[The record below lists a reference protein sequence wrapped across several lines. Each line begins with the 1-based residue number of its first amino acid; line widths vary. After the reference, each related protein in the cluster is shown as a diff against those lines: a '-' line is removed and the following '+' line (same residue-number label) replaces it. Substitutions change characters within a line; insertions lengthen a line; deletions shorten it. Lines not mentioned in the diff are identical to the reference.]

1 MLADDN
7 ESIRRGNLT
16 MATGTEQTDALAAFR
31 ERIDRVDERLL
42 SALAERTTICRE
54 VAEHKRAQGIPMMQP
69 DRVAAVEARWAEL
82 AAERGLDEDF
92 ARSLS
97 RAVVAESCRVEDEI
111 IGGGDAPAPVG
122 ESAFARAAV
131 AIDHVAIAV
140 RDLDAAIAYYGDM
153 LGFELEERRQI
164 SGRISGMDSAV
175 MKAGGVKFVLVQGD
189 SPESNVS
196 RYIEAYGP
204 GVQHVAIEVP
214 DPQEAFDD
222 LRARGA
228 DLLTGIIHGPGLD
241 QIFTKREPNSGI
253 QLEII
258 ARAENDGFDP
268 SNVQELFEAME
279 RENVF

>member
-1 MLADDN
+1 MGT
-7 ESIRRGNLT
+7 S
-16 MATGTEQTDALAAFR
+16 TEQTEALALLRA
-31 ERIDRVDERLL
+31 RIDRVDEQLL
-42 SALAERTTICRE
+42 SALAERTAICRE
-54 VAEHKRAQGIPMMQP
+54 VAELKAEQGIPMMQP
-69 DRVAAVEARWAEL
+69 DRVAAVEDRWAQL
-82 AAERGLDEDF
+82 AAERGLDADF
-92 ARSLS
+92 ARSLA
-97 RAVVAESCRVEDEI
+97 RAVVAESCRVEGVMLSDAGTAGD
-111 IGGGDAPAPVG
+111 GGGASVLG
-122 ESAFARAAV
+122 RSAMG
-131 AIDHVAIAV
+131 IDHVAIAV
-140 RDLDAAIAYYGDM
+140 RDLDAAIAYYGDV
-153 LGFELEERRQI
+153 LGFECKERRQI

-175 MKAGGVKFVLVQGD
+175 MEAGGVKFVLVQGD

-214 DPQEAFDD
+214 DPQEAIDD
-222 LRARGA
+222 LRRRGA

>member
-1 MLADDN
+1 M
-7 ESIRRGNLT
+7 
-16 MATGTEQTDALAAFR
+16 GTSTQASALAAFR
-31 ERIDRVDERLL
+31 DRIDRIDERLL
-42 SALAERTTICRE
+42 SALAERTAICRE
-54 VAEHKRAQGIPMMQP
+54 VAELKRTQDIPMMQP

-92 ARSLS
+92 ARSLA
-97 RAVVAESCRVEDEI
+97 RAVVAESCRVE
-111 IGGGDAPAPVG
+111 GTMM
-122 ESAFARAAV
+122 SAEEGSTASVLGRSAMS
-131 AIDHVAIAV
+131 IDHVAIAV
-140 RDLDAAIAYYGDM
+140 RDLDAAIAHYGDV
-153 LGFELEERRQI
+153 LGFTLQERRQI

-175 MKAGGVKFVLVQGD
+175 MEAGGVKFVLVQGD

-214 DPQEAFDD
+214 DPQEAIDD
-222 LRARGA
+222 LRRRGA

-268 SNVQELFEAME
+268 ANVQELFEAME

>member
-1 MLADDN
+1 M
-7 ESIRRGNLT
+7 GT
-16 MATGTEQTDALAAFR
+16 TTEQTEALAAFR
-31 ERIDRVDERLL
+31 ARIDRIDEQLL
-42 SALAERTTICRE
+42 SALAERTAICRE
-54 VAEHKRAQGIPMMQP
+54 VAELKREQGIPMMQP

-82 AAERGLDEDF
+82 AAARGLDADF
-92 ARSLS
+92 ARSLA
-97 RAVVAESCRVEDEI
+97 RAVVAESCRIE
-111 IGGGDAPAPVG
+111 GTLMRG
-122 ESAFARAAV
+122 EPGADGASASVLGRSAMG
-131 AIDHVAIAV
+131 IDHVAIAV
-140 RDLDAAIAYYGDM
+140 RDLEAAIAYYGDV
-153 LGFELEERRQI
+153 LGFELKERRQI

-175 MKAGGVKFVLVQGD
+175 MEAGGVKFVLVQGD

-228 DLLTGIIHGPGLD
+228 DLLTGIIRGPGLD
-241 QIFTKREPNSGI
+241 QIFTKREPTSGI

-268 SNVQELFEAME
+268 ANVQELFEAME

>member
-1 MLADDN
+1 VVG
-7 ESIRRGNLT
+7 EG
-16 MATGTEQTDALAAFR
+16 
-31 ERIDRVDERLL
+31 
-42 SALAERTTICRE
+42 CR
-54 VAEHKRAQGIPMMQP
+54 
-69 DRVAAVEARWAEL
+69 
-82 AAERGLDEDF
+82 F
-92 ARSLS
+92 
-97 RAVVAESCRVEDEI
+97 EDEI
-111 IGGGDAPAPVG
+111 IGTSDGTAAPARNGQAARSV
-122 ESAFARAAV
+122 FARSAIG
-131 AIDHVAIAV
+131 IDHVAIAV
-140 RDLDAAIAYYGDM
+140 RDLDAAIAYYGDV
-153 LGFELEERRQI
+153 LGFELRERRQI

-175 MKAGGVKFVLVQGD
+175 MEAGGVKFVLVEGD

-214 DPQEAFDD
+214 DPQEALDD

-241 QIFTKREPNSGI
+241 QIFTKREPSSGI

>member
-1 MLADDN
+1 M
-7 ESIRRGNLT
+7 
-16 MATGTEQTDALAAFR
+16 GTSTQGSALASFR

-42 SALAERTTICRE
+42 SALAERTAICRE
-54 VAEHKRAQGIPMMQP
+54 VAEHKREQGIPMMQP

-92 ARSLS
+92 ARSLA
-97 RAVVAESCRVEDEI
+97 RAVVAENCRIE
-111 IGGGDAPAPVG
+111 GTMMSAG
-122 ESAFARAAV
+122 ESATASVLGRSAMS
-131 AIDHVAIAV
+131 IDHVAIAV
-140 RDLDAAIAYYGDM
+140 RDLDAAIAHYRDV
-153 LGFELEERRQI
+153 LGFTLQERRQI

-175 MKAGGVKFVLVQGD
+175 MEAGGVKFVLVQGD

-214 DPQEAFDD
+214 DPQEAIDD

>member
-1 MLADDN
+1 M
-7 ESIRRGNLT
+7 G
-16 MATGTEQTDALAAFR
+16 TGTQASALAEFR
-31 ERIDRVDERLL
+31 ERIDRVDEQLL
-42 SALAERTTICRE
+42 SALAERTVICRE
-54 VAEHKRAQGIPMMQP
+54 VAEHKREQNIPMMQP

-92 ARSLS
+92 ARSLA
-97 RAVVAESCRVEDEI
+97 RAVVAENCRIE
-111 IGGGDAPAPVG
+111 GTMM
-122 ESAFARAAV
+122 SAAERTGAEV
-131 AIDHVAIAV
+131 ATSVLGRSAMRIDHVAIAV
-140 RDLDAAIAYYGDM
+140 RDLDAAIAYYGDV
-153 LGFELEERRQI
+153 LGFTLQERRQI

-175 MKAGGVKFVLVQGD
+175 MEAGGVKFVLVQGD

-214 DPQEAFDD
+214 DPQEAIDD

-228 DLLTGIIHGPGLD
+228 DLLTGIIRGPGLD

-268 SNVQELFEAME
+268 ANVQELFEAME

>member
-1 MLADDN
+1 M
-7 ESIRRGNLT
+7 
-16 MATGTEQTDALAAFR
+16 GTSTQASTLAAFR
-31 ERIDRVDERLL
+31 ERIDRVDEQLL
-42 SALAERTTICRE
+42 SALAERTAICRE
-54 VAEHKRAQGIPMMQP
+54 VAEHKREQGIPMMQP

-82 AAERGLDEDF
+82 AGERGLDQDF
-92 ARSLS
+92 ARSLA
-97 RAVVAESCRVEDEI
+97 RAVVAENCRVEGTMMSAD
-111 IGGGDAPAPVG
+111 
-122 ESAFARAAV
+122 ESATTSVLARSAMS
-131 AIDHVAIAV
+131 IDHVAIAV
-140 RDLDAAIAYYGDM
+140 RDLDAAIAYYRDV
-153 LGFELEERRQI
+153 LGFTLQERRQI

-175 MKAGGVKFVLVQGD
+175 MEAGGVKFVLVQGD

-214 DPQEAFDD
+214 DPQEAIDD
-222 LRARGA
+222 LRRRGA

-268 SNVQELFEAME
+268 ANVQELFEAME

>member
-1 MLADDN
+1 M
-7 ESIRRGNLT
+7 
-16 MATGTEQTDALAAFR
+16 GTSTQTAALAAFR
-31 ERIDRVDERLL
+31 ERIDRVDEQLL
-42 SALAERTTICRE
+42 TALAERTAICRE
-54 VAEHKRAQGIPMMQP
+54 VAEHKRDHDIPMMQP

-82 AAERGLDEDF
+82 AAQRGLDEDF
-92 ARSLS
+92 ARSLA
-97 RAVVAESCRVEDEI
+97 RAVVAESCRIEGTMMSA
-111 IGGGDAPAPVG
+111 GGAEQDAASTSVLG
-122 ESAFARAAV
+122 RSAM

-140 RDLDAAIAYYGDM
+140 RDLEQAIAYFGDV
-153 LGFELEERRQI
+153 LGFELRERRQI

-175 MKAGGVKFVLVQGD
+175 MEAGGVKFVLVQGD

-204 GVQHVAIEVP
+204 GIQHVAIEVP
-214 DPQEAFDD
+214 DPQEAIDD

-268 SNVQELFEAME
+268 ANVQELFEAME

>member
-1 MLADDN
+1 M
-7 ESIRRGNLT
+7 S
-16 MATGTEQTDALAAFR
+16 TGTESTDALAALR
-31 ERIDRVDERLL
+31 ERIDRVDEQLL
-42 SALAERTTICRE
+42 SALAERTAICRE
-54 VAEHKRAQGIPMMQP
+54 VAELKAAQDIPMMQP
-69 DRVAAVEARWAEL
+69 DRVAAVEARWAGL

-92 ARSLS
+92 ARSLA
-97 RAVVAESCRVEDEI
+97 RAVVAENCRVE
-111 IGGGDAPAPVG
+111 GVMLSDAEAGRTGASVLG
-122 ESAFARAAV
+122 RSAMG
-131 AIDHVAIAV
+131 IDHVAIAV
-140 RDLDAAIAYYGDM
+140 RELEPAIAYYRDV

-214 DPQEAFDD
+214 DPQEALDD
-222 LRARGA
+222 LKARGA
-228 DLLTGIIHGPGLD
+228 DLLTGIINGPGLD

-258 ARAENDGFDP
+258 ARAENEGFDP
-268 SNVQELFEAME
+268 RNVQELFEAME

>member
-1 MLADDN
+1 MSTSTQ
-7 ESIRRGNLT
+7 EST
-16 MATGTEQTDALAAFR
+16 LAAFR
-31 ERIDRVDERLL
+31 ERIDRVDEQLL
-42 SALAERTTICRE
+42 SALAERTAICRE
-54 VAEHKRAQGIPMMQP
+54 VAEHKRAHDIPMMQP
-69 DRVAAVEARWAEL
+69 DRVAAVQERWAGL
-82 AAERGLDEDF
+82 AVERGLDADF
-92 ARSLS
+92 ARSLA
-97 RAVVAESCRVEDEI
+97 REVIGQACRVEDALMSE
-111 IGGGDAPAPVG
+111 GADVEGAAATSVLGR
-122 ESAFARAAV
+122 SAI

-140 RDLDAAIAYYGDM
+140 RDLDAAIAYYGDV
-153 LGFELEERRQI
+153 LGFELQERRQI
-164 SGRISGMDSAV
+164 SGRVSGMDSAV
-175 MKAGGVKFVLVQGD
+175 MEAGGVKFVLVQGD

-214 DPQEAFDD
+214 DPQAAIDD
-222 LRARGA
+222 LRARNC

>member
-1 MLADDN
+1 MDT
-7 ESIRRGNLT
+7 ST
-16 MATGTEQTDALAAFR
+16 QTPALASFR
-31 ERIDRVDERLL
+31 ERIDRVDEQLL
-42 SALAERTTICRE
+42 SALAERTAICRE
-54 VAEHKRAQGIPMMQP
+54 VAEHKREQGIPMMQP
-69 DRVAAVEARWAEL
+69 ERVAAVEARWAEL

-92 ARSLS
+92 ARSLA
-97 RAVVAESCRVEDEI
+97 RAVVAESCRIE
-111 IGGGDAPAPVG
+111 GTMM
-122 ESAFARAAV
+122 SAAEQGQTSVLGRSAMG
-131 AIDHVAIAV
+131 IDHVAIAV
-140 RDLDAAIAYYGDM
+140 RDLDAAIAYYSDV
-153 LGFELEERRQI
+153 LGFALQERRQI

-175 MKAGGVKFVLVQGD
+175 MEAGGVKFVLVQGD

-214 DPQEAFDD
+214 DPQEAIDD

>member
-1 MLADDN
+1 M
-7 ESIRRGNLT
+7 S
-16 MATGTEQTDALAAFR
+16 TGTDQTDALATLR
-31 ERIDRVDERLL
+31 KRIDRVDEQLM
-42 SALAERTTICRE
+42 SALAERTAICRE
-54 VAEHKRAQGIPMMQP
+54 VAELKAAQGIPMMQP
-69 DRVAAVEARWAEL
+69 DRVAAVEARWAQL
-82 AAERGLDEDF
+82 AAERALDEDF
-92 ARSLS
+92 ARALA
-97 RAVVAESCRVEDEI
+97 RAVVAESCRVEGVMLSE
-111 IGGGDAPAPVG
+111 G
-122 ESAFARAAV
+122 ERGTGASVLGSSAMG
-131 AIDHVAIAV
+131 IDHVAIAV
-140 RDLDAAIAYYGDM
+140 RELDPAIAYYRDV
-153 LGFELEERRQI
+153 LGFELTERRQI

-175 MKAGGVKFVLVQGD
+175 MEAGGVKFVLVQGD

-214 DPQEAFDD
+214 DPREAIED
-222 LRARGA
+222 LKRRGA

-253 QLEII
+253 QLELI

>member
-1 MLADDN
+1 M
-7 ESIRRGNLT
+7 
-16 MATGTEQTDALAAFR
+16 GTTTQTSALASFR

-42 SALAERTTICRE
+42 SALAERTAICRE
-54 VAEHKRAQGIPMMQP
+54 VAEHKREQAIPMMQP

-82 AAERGLDEDF
+82 AAARGLDEDF
-92 ARSLS
+92 ARALA
-97 RAVVAESCRVEDEI
+97 RAVVAESCRVEGTLMSGAQE
-111 IGGGDAPAPVG
+111 GDG
-122 ESAFARAAV
+122 EGATSVLGRSAM

-140 RDLDAAIAYYGDM
+140 RDLDAAIAHYRDV
-153 LGFELEERRQI
+153 LGFELQERRQI
-164 SGRISGMDSAV
+164 SGRVSGMDSAV
-175 MKAGGVKFVLVQGD
+175 MEAGGVKFVLVQGD

-214 DPQEAFDD
+214 DPQEALED
-222 LRARGA
+222 LRARGCE
-228 DLLTGIIHGPGLD
+228 LLTGIIRGPGLD

-268 SNVQELFEAME
+268 ANVQELFEAME